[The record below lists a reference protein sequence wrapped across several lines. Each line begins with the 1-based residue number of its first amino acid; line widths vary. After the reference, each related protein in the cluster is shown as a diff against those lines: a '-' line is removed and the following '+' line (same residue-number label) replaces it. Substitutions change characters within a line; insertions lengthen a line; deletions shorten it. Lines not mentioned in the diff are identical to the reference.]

1 MLVGSYGSLVM
12 EDGSIKI
19 PKKFQNDLKGKL
31 VVTVDVHD
39 GCVVIIPINNLST
52 IQHKS
57 KTGNE
62 FKTLLNNSEIY
73 IMENPEIL
81 KIDAIFLRSVGIT
94 RECVFLGMQ
103 DYVELWDK
111 EKFNTYFTNLD
122 KDSVKE
128 ELLRRGF

>member
-1 MLVGSYGSLVM
+1 MLIGSYGSLVM
-12 EDGSIKI
+12 NDGSIKI

-31 VVTVDVHD
+31 VITVDVHD
-39 GCVVIIPINNLST
+39 GCVVIIPINNLS
-52 IQHKS
+52 IIHHKS
-57 KTGNE
+57 KTDNE

-94 RECVFLGMQ
+94 RECVFFGMQ

-111 EKFNTYFTNLD
+111 EKFNAYFTSLD
-122 KDSVKE
+122 RDSIKE
-128 ELLRRGF
+128 ELLKRGF